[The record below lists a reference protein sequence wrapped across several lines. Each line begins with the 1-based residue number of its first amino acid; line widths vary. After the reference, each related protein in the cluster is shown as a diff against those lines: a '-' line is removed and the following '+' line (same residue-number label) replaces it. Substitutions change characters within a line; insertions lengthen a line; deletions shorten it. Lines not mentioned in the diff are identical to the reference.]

1 MLAKLLENM
10 VSTRQLLKN
19 YAEEAKQKF
28 SKFLSVVNERREN
41 FIEFDVTAESHRLDT
56 FYWKLFE
63 VTSLFKKLAEAL
75 KIILT
80 LSHGQKSVERV
91 KVLTTPC

>member
-41 FIEFDVTAESHRLDT
+41 FIEFDVTAESHRLNL
-56 FYWKLFE
+56 FYWKFGGYY
-63 VTSLFKKLAEAL
+63 L
-75 KIILT
+75 K
-80 LSHGQKSVERV
+80 RF
-91 KVLTTPC
+91 